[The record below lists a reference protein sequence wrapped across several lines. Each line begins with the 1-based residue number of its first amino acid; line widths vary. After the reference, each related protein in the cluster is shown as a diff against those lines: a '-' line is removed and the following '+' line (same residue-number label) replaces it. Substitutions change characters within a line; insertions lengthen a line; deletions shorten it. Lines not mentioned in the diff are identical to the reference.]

1 LNEPSSLVLATPWVN
16 DWQPEFIG
24 TLIFIMRDDQ
34 VLLIHKK
41 TGHGAGKIN
50 APGGKLEPGE
60 GIVDCACRELFEEVG
75 LLVSDPRVGVEMR
88 FVERN
93 GPQWLGFALTASQF
107 GGTLT
112 ESVEAKP
119 FWCPLTDI
127 PYDKMWPDDRIW
139 LPRLLAGDFA
149 SPVVVDFLFDDQQ
162 LKAHQFSGSDSI
174 WAEFGT

>member
-107 GGTLT
+107 SGTLT

-127 PYDKMWPDDRIW
+127 PYDEMWPDDRIW

-149 SPVVVDFLFDDQQ
+149 STVVVDFLFDDQQ
-162 LKAHQFSGSDSI
+162 LKAHQFAGSDSI

>member
-1 LNEPSSLVLATPWVN
+1 VLATPWVT

-24 TLIFIMRDDQ
+24 TLIFVVRDDQ

-50 APGGKLEPGE
+50 APGGKLEPDE

-75 LLVSDPRVGVEMR
+75 LRVSNPRVGVEMR

-107 GGTLT
+107 SGTLT
-112 ESVEAKP
+112 ESPEAKP

-127 PYDKMWPDDRIW
+127 PYDEMWPDDQIW
-139 LPRLLAGDFA
+139 LPRLLAGDFT
-149 SPVVVDFLFDDQQ
+149 SPVVADFLFDDQQ
-162 LKAHQFSGSDSI
+162 LVTHQFTDCNSI